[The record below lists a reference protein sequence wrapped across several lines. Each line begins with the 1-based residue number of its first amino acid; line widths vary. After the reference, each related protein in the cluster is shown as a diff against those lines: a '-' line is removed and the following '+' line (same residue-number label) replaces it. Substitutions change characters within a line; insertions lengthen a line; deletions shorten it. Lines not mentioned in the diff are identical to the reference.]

1 MELSLGTLPLGEGD
15 GERFGRRLSEV
26 DRRRL
31 PDLNYF
37 LSENKLDS
45 YLRPMRLIHLGKSL
59 QSLKAWVILYAI
71 RPLKIL

>member
-1 MELSLGTLPLGEGD
+1 MGKLLLGEGD

-37 LSENKLDS
+37 LSVNKLDT
-45 YLRPMRLIHLGKSL
+45 YLRPMRLIHMFKFL
-59 QSLKAWVILYAI
+59 QSLKDWVVLYAI